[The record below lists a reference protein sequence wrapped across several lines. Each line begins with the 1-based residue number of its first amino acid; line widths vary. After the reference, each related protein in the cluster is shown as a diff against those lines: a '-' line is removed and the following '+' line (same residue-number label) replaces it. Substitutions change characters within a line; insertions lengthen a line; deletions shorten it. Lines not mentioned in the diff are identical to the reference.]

1 MTETCFHC
9 GEVNPPGAGFRFT
22 FDGATRNFCCA
33 GCQAVAE
40 TIIDAGM
47 ADFYRKR
54 ERPGVRPESLVPAE
68 LAQYDDPAA
77 QSTLAVSRDRETSQ
91 ADLLIDG
98 MTCAA
103 CAWLAERTLKRAP
116 GVRDVSVQYATGR
129 ASVTWDAQSTP
140 LSALLTALRRVGLDA
155 RPADRAQ
162 DPALARRAARRE
174 LLEWLVAGLG
184 MMQVMMYAVPV
195 YMAEPGEITA
205 EFHQL
210 MRWASL
216 VLTVPVIVYSARRFF
231 ANAWRDLRAGQIGMD
246 VPVAL
251 ALALTFVASTAATVT
266 GEGHVYFDSIT
277 MFVFLLLGARF
288 LESRARR
295 RAARAM
301 ERLAPTLPPLVER
314 LTAWPGSDQSER
326 IPGTRLAVG
335 DVIRIPAGGTVPAD
349 AVVLAGTGA
358 IDESLLTGESRPV
371 TRAPGTD
378 LLGGSLNTGS
388 PLIARVTRAGE
399 ASTLAQ
405 LARLAR
411 RALSARPP
419 ADALARGLA
428 GGFSIAVLALA
439 ALTLFIWW
447 PGDTAFENAV
457 AVLVVTCPCALA
469 LAQPA
474 AWATAS
480 GRLSQWGL
488 LTVTPRALDAL
499 NGITDVVLDKTGTL
513 TESRLTLEAVCAM
526 GAASASECMALA
538 TRMEAGSTHP
548 IAQALLR
555 HAGDMSG
562 EYSQSPLQLTHVPGQ
577 GVEALVKGERVRL
590 GSESFVADLAGANP
604 VASGADRAATPTTA
618 ASRTTRIHLGNAQGW
633 LASFDFSTPLR
644 ADAAATV
651 ATLQRAGIE
660 VHLLSGD
667 DPRTAEHVASLA
679 NIRNARG
686 GVLPDDKRAYMAAL
700 QAQGKR
706 VLMVGDGCN
715 DAPVLAQ
722 ADAAIAMADGRD
734 GADLARAQADLL
746 LVSGRL
752 TRIADALQLARAT
765 RGVMRQNLA
774 WALAYNLCSVPLAM
788 AGLIH
793 PWVAAL
799 GMSASSLLVVFNA
812 ARLLQ
817 FTPRH
822 EAPANAFGGASG
834 GASEGATDG
843 APDAARGTSLAVTPA
858 AGDD

>member
-1 MTETCFHC
+1 MSGACFHC
-9 GEVNPPGAGFRFT
+9 GEANPPGARFS
-22 FDGATRNFCCA
+22 FAVDGAPRHFCCV
-33 GCQAVAE
+33 GCQSVAE
-40 TIIDAGM
+40 TIVEAGM
-47 ADFYRKR
+47 ADFYRRR
-54 ERPGVRPESLVPAE
+54 ERAGVRPGARIPAA
-68 LAQYDDPAA
+68 LDQYDDPAA
-77 QSTLAVSRDRETSQ
+77 QAALAVDQDREYSQ

-103 CAWLAERTLKRAP
+103 CAWLAERSLKRVP
-116 GVRDVSVQYATGR
+116 GVKSATVQYATGR
-129 ASVTWDAQSTP
+129 ACVTWASAQTP
-140 LSALLTALRRVGLDA
+140 LSSLLETLGRVGFDA

-162 DPALARRAARRE
+162 DPGLARRAARRE

-195 YMAEPGEITA
+195 YLAPPGEISD

-216 VLTVPVIVYSARRFF
+216 VLTLPVVFYSARRFF

-251 ALALTFVASTAATVT
+251 ALALTFAASTVATLT

-288 LESRARR
+288 LEARARR

-301 ERLAPTLPPLVER
+301 ERLAPALPPLVER
-314 LTAWPGSDQSER
+314 LTRWPASEASER
-326 IPGTRLAVG
+326 VAGTRLAIG
-335 DVIRIPAGGTVPAD
+335 DIIRIPAGGTVPAD
-349 AVVLAGTGA
+349 AVVLSGTGFM
-358 IDESLLTGESRPV
+358 DESLLTGEARPIE
-371 TRAPGTD
+371 RAPGAAV
-378 LLGGSLNTGS
+378 LGGSLNTGS
-388 PLIARVTRAGE
+388 PLIARVTRTGE

-439 ALTLFIWW
+439 ALTLFLWW
-447 PGDTAFENAV
+447 PGDAAFEHAV

-474 AWATAS
+474 AWASAS

-513 TESRLTLEAVCAM
+513 TESRLTLAAVSAT
-526 GAASASECMALA
+526 GGSSASECMALA
-538 TRMEAGSTHP
+538 ARLEAGSTHP
-548 IAQALLR
+548 IAQAFLR
-555 HAGDMSG
+555 NAASSPC
-562 EYSQSPLQLTHVPGQ
+562 EYSHAPIQITHVPGQ
-577 GVEALVKGERVRL
+577 GVEATVDGEPVRL
-590 GSESFVADLAGANP
+590 GGERFVAAIAGPSPMTPIADKLAI
-604 VASGADRAATPTTA
+604 
-618 ASRTTRIHLGNAQGW
+618 RIHLGSTKGW
-633 LASFDFSTPLR
+633 LASFVLTAPLR
-644 ADAAATV
+644 ADASAAV
-651 ATLQRAGIE
+651 AALGRAGID

-667 DPRTAEHVASLA
+667 DDRVARQVAGLA

-686 GVLPDDKRAYMAAL
+686 GVLPDEKRAYVAAL
-700 QAQGKR
+700 QAKGKR

-722 ADAAIAMADGRD
+722 ADAAIALAEGRD

-746 LVSGRL
+746 LTSGRL
-752 TRIADALQLARAT
+752 SRIPMALRLADAS

-799 GMSASSLLVVFNA
+799 GMSASSLLVVMNA
-812 ARLLQ
+812 ARLLE
-817 FTPRH
+817 FSP
-822 EAPANAFGGASG
+822 
-834 GASEGATDG
+834 EGDAVHR
-843 APDAARGTSLAVTPA
+843 APDTLLAAAVP

>member
-1 MTETCFHC
+1 MNSACFHC
-9 GEVNPPGAGFRFT
+9 GDAKPPGAQFSFT
-22 FDGATRNFCCA
+22 FDGEVRDFCCA
-33 GCQAVAE
+33 GCKAVAE
-40 TIIDAGM
+40 TIVDAGM

-54 ERPGVRPESLVPAE
+54 EKPGVRPDMQIPAG
-68 LAQYDDPAA
+68 LDQYDDLAA
-77 QSTLAVSRDRETSQ
+77 QASLAIQRDSEYSQ

-103 CAWLAERTLKRAP
+103 CAWLAERSLKRAP
-116 GVRDVSVQYATGR
+116 GVQDASVQYATGR
-129 ASVTWDAQSTP
+129 ARVTWNAQTTP
-140 LSALLTALRRVGLDA
+140 LSTLLTTLRRVGLDA

-162 DPALARRAARRE
+162 DPALARRAARHE

-195 YMAEPGEITA
+195 YLAPPGEISA

-216 VLTVPVIVYSARRFF
+216 ILTLPVILYSARRFF

-251 ALALTFVASTAATVT
+251 ALALTFVASTLATVT

-288 LESRARR
+288 LESRARS

-314 LTAWPGSDQSER
+314 ITAWPASDQSER
-326 IPGTRLAVG
+326 IPGTQLGIG
-335 DVIRIPAGGTVPAD
+335 DVIRIPTGGTVPAD

-358 IDESLLTGESRPV
+358 VDESLLTGESRPV
-371 TRAPGTD
+371 TRAPGAD

-388 PLIARVTRAGE
+388 PLIAQVTRTGD

-411 RALSARPP
+411 RALSTRPP

-428 GGFSIAVLALA
+428 GGFSIAVLVLA

-447 PGDTAFENAV
+447 PGDAAFENAV

-499 NGITDVVLDKTGTL
+499 NGITDVVMDKTGTL
-513 TESRLTLEAVCAM
+513 TESRLRLETIRAQGTL
-526 GAASASECMALA
+526 SEVDCLALA
-538 TRMEAGSTHP
+538 ARLEAGSTHP
-548 IAQALLR
+548 IAQAIAR
-555 HAGDMSG
+555 HASQC
-562 EYSQSPLQLTHVPGQ
+562 EYSQAPLIITHIPGH
-577 GVEALVKGERVRL
+577 GVEAIVNGETVRL
-590 GSESFVADLAGANP
+590 GSARFIADLSAVAPIAPGADSHSTCIHLGTARGVLASFTFTTPLCTDAAAAVADL
-604 VASGADRAATPTTA
+604 T
-618 ASRTTRIHLGNAQGW
+618 
-633 LASFDFSTPLR
+633 
-644 ADAAATV
+644 
-651 ATLQRAGIE
+651 RAGIT

-667 DPRTAEHVASLA
+667 DSQAALHVATLA
-679 NIRNARG
+679 NIRNAKG
-686 GVLPDDKRAYMAAL
+686 GVLPDGKRAYVAAL
-700 QAQGKR
+700 QAEGRR

-722 ADAAIAMADGRD
+722 ADAAIAMADGRN

-752 TRIADALQLARAT
+752 SRIPMALQLARAT

-812 ARLLQ
+812 ARLLN
-817 FTPRH
+817 FTPH
-822 EAPANAFGGASG
+822 ESASREPG
-834 GASEGATDG
+834 FK
-843 APDAARGTSLAVTPA
+843 PLAITPA
-858 AGDD
+858 AGD

>member
-1 MTETCFHC
+1 MNTTDAGCFHC
-9 GEVNPPGAGFRFT
+9 GEANPLGSRYSFS

-40 TIIDAGM
+40 TIVEAGM

-54 ERPGVRPESLVPAE
+54 EKPGVRPEALMPAA
-68 LAQYDDPAA
+68 LDQYDDPAA
-77 QSTLAVSRDRETSQ
+77 QASLAVTHDREYSE

-103 CAWLAERTLKRAP
+103 CAWLAERSLKRVP
-116 GVRDVSVQYATGR
+116 GVKDASVQYATGR
-129 ASVTWDAQSTP
+129 ARVSWLAEQTP
-140 LSALLTALRRVGLDA
+140 LSTVLDALRRVGLDA

-162 DPALARRAARRE
+162 DPALERRAARRE

-195 YMAEPGEITA
+195 YMAEPGEISA

-231 ANAWRDLRAGQIGMD
+231 ANAWRDLHAGQIGMD

-251 ALALTFVASTAATVT
+251 ALALTFAASTHATLT

-301 ERLAPTLPPLVER
+301 ERLAPALPPLVER
-314 LTAWPGSDQSER
+314 LTAWPATDASER
-326 IPGTRLAVG
+326 VPGTQLACG
-335 DVIRIPAGGTVPAD
+335 DVIRIAAGGTVPAD

-358 IDESLLTGESRPV
+358 LDESLLTGESRPV
-371 TRAPGTD
+371 TRAPGAD

-388 PLIARVTRAGE
+388 PLIARVTRTGD

-428 GGFSIAVLALA
+428 GGFSVAVLALA

-447 PGDTAFENAV
+447 PGAAAFEHAV

-474 AWATAS
+474 AWAAAS

-513 TESRLTLEAVCAM
+513 TESRLNLESVCVA
-526 GAASASECMALA
+526 GPLSASECMTLA
-538 TRMEAGSTHP
+538 TRLEAGATHP
-548 IAQALLR
+548 IAQAFLR
-555 HAGDMSG
+555 HAPQLPDALT
-562 EYSQSPLQLTHVPGQ
+562 QAPLSITHVPGQ
-577 GVEALVKGERVRL
+577 GVEAVVDGTPVRL
-590 GSESFVADLAGANP
+590 GSERFVAALAGPNP
-604 VASGADRAATPTTA
+604 MAMPADSAATC
-618 ASRTTRIHLGNAQGW
+618 IHLGRADAW
-633 LASFDFSTPLR
+633 LATFVFTTPLR
-644 ADAAATV
+644 ADAVATV
-651 ATLQRAGIE
+651 AALTRAGIT

-667 DPRTAEHVASLA
+667 EERAVQRIAALA
-679 NIRNARG
+679 NIRNAKG
-686 GVLPDDKRAYMAAL
+686 GVLPDEKRARVAAL
-700 QAQGKR
+700 QAEGKR

-752 TRIADALQLARAT
+752 SRIPLALQLARAT

-817 FTPRH
+817 FTPPDATPRAS
-822 EAPANAFGGASG
+822 APA
-834 GASEGATDG
+834 T
-843 APDAARGTSLAVTPA
+843 LAVSP